1 MPSNPRRADYIHHLA
16 DLLAS
21 CNDGV
26 IPEGKNIALLDIG
39 VGANC
44 IYPIIGQ
51 REYGWRFTGT
61 DIDPQALSAAKMVVS
76 MNPTLRNTLRLKQ
89 QKDPQAIFEGILA
102 VNERYDATLCNP
114 RSTARQKRPPP
125 RHVASYTNWVKVRLP
140 PSQYKT
146 LVVKIASCGVR
157 AEKRV
162 LSVAWWLKARLK
174 RRVVSGLPH

>member
-1 MPSNPRRADYIHHLA
+1 MAPTAYGDISIDFASPLAVKMLNKALLKHFYGIEYWDIPADFLCPPIPGRADYVHHLA

-26 IPEGKNIALLDIG
+26 IPQGKNVAVLDIG

-76 MNPTLRNTLRLKQ
+76 MNPTLKNTLRLKQ
-89 QKDPQAIFEGILA
+89 QKSTSDFR
-102 VNERYDATLCNP
+102 RYF
-114 RSTARQKRPPP
+114 
-125 RHVASYTNWVKVRLP
+125 
-140 PSQYKT
+140 
-146 LVVKIASCGVR
+146 GG
-157 AEKRV
+157 E
-162 LSVAWWLKARLK
+162 
-174 RRVVSGLPH
+174 